1 MNKTEKLAYDWLK
14 SRGYRDVIYQKR
26 GPTFLT
32 DEKGFEVKRAYPLKA
47 GGIKIIFQVGERERL
62 IKQGYSVLVFS
73 EAKQEPID
81 ILAPEE
87 LKQKTLRGI
96 IFHEYGSSKGSTKIR
111 VSFKIDQELSQSI
124 DILKNHFQ
132 LADKSAF
139 LEMLLRRGYE
149 EVVKDLRLSR
159 GRDISVIR

>member
-14 SRGYRDVIYQKR
+14 SRGYRDIVYQKR

-32 DEKGFEVKRAYPLKA
+32 GDKGFEVKRAYPLKA
-47 GGIKIIFQVGERERL
+47 GGIKIIFQVGEREKL

-73 EAKQEPID
+73 EDKQEPME

-111 VSFKIDQELSQSI
+111 VSFKIDQDLSKRI
-124 DILKNHFQ
+124 DSLKNHFQ
-132 LADKSAF
+132 LADTSIF
-139 LEMLLRRGYE
+139 LEMLLRRGCD
-149 EVVKDLRLSR
+149 EVAKDLRFS
-159 GRDISVIR
+159 RDISVIR